1 MIMRYCLWIRYA
13 DGELK
18 EFNGVKEHYLDV
30 FYNSMTYL
38 FPNNEV
44 VLFDRCLNKA
54 IIRQEQK
61 EGAR

>member
-1 MIMRYCLWIRYA
+1 MIMRYCLWFRCK
-13 DGELK
+13 DGTIK
-18 EFNGVKEHYLDV
+18 EMNANKSYYLDV
-30 FYNSMTYL
+30 YDFSLTYL
-38 FPNNEV
+38 YPNNEV